1 LPSRELVEFVVE
13 QRDAQLHDTVRSYAA
28 PPHMLT
34 LAHSSADDPIN
45 RRFDEASR
53 DPPPHVLPCSIV
65 DQRLNIALEIVDH
78 IEEGIEC
85 SSDLNAHRLVSLFT
99 KIKQMG

>member
-13 QRDAQLHDTVRSYAA
+13 QRDAQLHDTVRSFAA

-45 RRFDEASR
+45 RRSDEASR

-65 DQRLNIALEIVDH
+65 NQRLNIALEIVDH